1 MRPPTSLTLSPSL
14 KIGLVVTM
22 KMVIM
27 TMMTIAI
34 LIMMISDGYEGED
47 EKEHNDKG
55 GFDQVVIVTTGLCWS
70 SNVGA
75 DTTCLDL

>member
-27 TMMTIAI
+27 
-34 LIMMISDGYEGED
+34 IMMISDGYEGED

>member
-14 KIGLVVTM
+14 KIGLLVTM

-27 TMMTIAI
+27 IMMT
-34 LIMMISDGYEGED
+34 IMMISDGYEGED

>member
-1 MRPPTSLTLSPSL
+1 
-14 KIGLVVTM
+14 
-22 KMVIM
+22 
-27 TMMTIAI
+27 
-34 LIMMISDGYEGED
+34 MMISDGYEGED

>member
-22 KMVIM
+22 
-27 TMMTIAI
+27 TMAI